1 MPAYYALVLGLEGV
15 TILDGTTTEDHM
27 KDDLEGIPRVA
38 SWAEGDGAATW
49 ASALAE
55 FKQTIGEA

>member
-1 MPAYYALVLGLEGV
+1 LVLGLEGV